1 MIVAASWEGK
11 ISIKKITF
19 LVMLYF
25 FHLKTF
31 NKID

>member
-11 ISIKKITF
+11 ISVNKITS